1 MKLTPLDIHH
11 KEFRHSLRGYN
22 EEEVDQFLD
31 QVADEF
37 ERLFKENID
46 LSERLDALQNKVN
59 EFEMQRQTINNTLM
73 TAQRSADDIVVRAN
87 SEAEGIVAH
96 ANARAKE
103 IVNDALA
110 KKQQIRGELLRIK
123 QAEEEF
129 RERYKT
135 LLESNLRAITE
146 VGLGDDV
153 NALLG
158 DTEEPVVPEEAVAP
172 SGEMFEA
179 SSFEPASAPT
189 VEAVAEMP
197 AAPRVMPAE
206 DVSARA
212 DEPVMQPTRPMPA
225 VEPPA
230 PGFVQ
235 AVALGELGSPEI
247 PDDVDLVEPSEFSLP
262 GFDSLG
268 EREDDVD
275 IEEID

>member
-46 LSERLDALQNKVN
+46 LSERLEALQNKVN
-59 EFEMQRQTINNTLM
+59 EFEMQRQTINNTLV

-87 SEAEGIVAH
+87 GEADSIVAH

-110 KKQQIRGELLRIK
+110 KKQQVRGELLRIK

-146 VGLGDDV
+146 VAIGDDV

-158 DTEEPVVPEEAVAP
+158 ESDEVVDETATVVEAPAFEESHPAP
-172 SGEMFEA
+172 SDMP
-179 SSFEPASAPT
+179 SMPHVIPA
-189 VEAVAEMP
+189 E
-197 AAPRVMPAE
+197 AAPAIAPDA
-206 DVSARA
+206 S
-212 DEPVMQPTRPMPA
+212 PVMQPTEQMTA

-235 AVALGELGSPEI
+235 AVALGEIDAPEI
-247 PDDVDLVEPSEFSLP
+247 PADVDLVEPSEFSLP
-262 GFDSLG
+262 GFDALG